1 MPDGG
6 ARRGLGRGLDALLGA
21 PEVADARATNGL
33 SELPLEAIEPNPDQP
48 RRIIDDAA
56 LEALASSIR
65 SSGVVQPIAVRPVGA
80 DRYQIIAGERRWRA
94 ARIAGL
100 ATIPASIRDADEA
113 ARLELGLVEN
123 LAREDL
129 NPMEVALACAALV
142 EDFGRTHGDLADS
155 LGRSRPVVSNLIR
168 LLELPDD
175 VQELIASSRLTEGHG
190 RAILMAD
197 GARARRRL
205 AERVVSEGLNVRQ
218 TERAARAAEPTA
230 RPTRRGES
238 SPLHD
243 DALERFS
250 HAFGAAVALRTRSN
264 GVVVELR
271 FDDDAQ
277 LAAAMERLQD

>member
-1 MPDGG
+1 MPEG
-6 ARRGLGRGLDALLGA
+6 ASKRGLGRGLDALLGV
-21 PEVADARATNGL
+21 PDATGSPDGTGL
-33 SELPLEAIEPNPDQP
+33 REIPLDAIEPNPDQP
-48 RRIIDDAA
+48 RRAIDDAA
-56 LEALASSIR
+56 LAALAASIR
-65 SSGVVQPIAVRPVGA
+65 SSGVVQPIAVRPVGS

-94 ARIAGL
+94 AGIAGL
-100 ATIPASIRDADEA
+100 ATIPASVRDADEA

-142 EDFGRTHGDLADS
+142 EDFGRTHGDLAES

-175 VQELIASSRLTEGHG
+175 VQDLIASGALTEGHG

-205 AERVVSEGLNVRQ
+205 AERVAAEGLNVRQ
-218 TERAARAAEPTA
+218 TERAARAGQAPARASTA
-230 RPTRRGES
+230 PA

-243 DALERFS
+243 DAVERFT
-250 HAFGAAVALRTRSN
+250 HAFGAAVAVRPRAN

-271 FDDDAQ
+271 FEDDAE
-277 LAAAMERLQD
+277 LAAAMERLRS